1 MSKQTLIICGVVIT
15 VVLIGSTVTAYY
27 MGKRAGV
34 KRSLNNKVEAMINNA
49 IDGIKPGLEKVLD
62 GAIGKTVD
70 QLKADVQPFLDAC
83 CKPDTKAKPVAA

>member
-27 MGKRAGV
+27 FGKRAGV
-34 KRSLNNKVEAMINNA
+34 KKNLNNKVEAMINNA
-49 IDGIKPGLEKVLD
+49 IDGIKPGLEKALD

-70 QLKADVQPFLDAC
+70 QLKADVQPFLEACLPDA
-83 CKPDTKAKPVAA
+83 KKAKTAA

>member
-27 MGKRAGV
+27 FGKRAGV
-34 KRSLNNKVEAMINNA
+34 KKNLNNKVEAMINNA
-49 IDGIKPGLEKVLD
+49 IEGIKPGLEKALD

-70 QLKADVQPFLDAC
+70 QLKADVQPFLEACLPDA
-83 CKPDTKAKPVAA
+83 KKAKTAA

>member
-27 MGKRAGV
+27 FGKRAGV
-34 KRSLNNKVEAMINNA
+34 KKNLNNKVEAMINNA
-49 IDGIKPGLEKVLD
+49 IDGIKPGLEKALE
-62 GAIGKTVD
+62 GAVGKTVD

-83 CKPDTKAKPVAA
+83 KPDDKKDKTAA